1 MNVIDVIRM
10 RRSVRQYDSRPIPD
24 EVMQRMKDAL
34 RLAPS
39 ACNNQPWKFVIVSN
53 PDMKKRIAQAANGQG
68 FIAEAPLI
76 IIGVGL
82 PDLSYKG
89 MGGHG
94 NSVDIDLAI
103 ALDHLTLAATAEGLG
118 TCWIGA
124 FNEKQVKK
132 LIGAP
137 RASKLIHHSMLH
149 RIASKV
155 KKLIGAPLTSKIVA
169 MTPLG
174 YPANPDLIHPIKES
188 KRKPENEIFT
198 YEKFS

>member
-1 MNVIDVIRM
+1 MNVIDVIRR
-10 RRSVRQYDSRPIPD
+10 RRSVRQYDGRPIPS

-34 RLAPS
+34 RFAPS
-39 ACNNQPWKFVIVSN
+39 ACNKQPWKFVVVSKS
-53 PDMKKRIAQAANGQG
+53 DIKEKIAQAANGQR

-76 IIGVGL
+76 VIGVGL
-82 PDLSYKG
+82 QDRAYKG

-94 NSVDIDLAI
+94 NSVDIDVAI
-103 ALDHLTLAATAEGLG
+103 ALDHLTLAAAAEGLG

-137 RASKLIHHSMLH
+137 RASKLIHYSILH
-149 RIASKV
+149 RIASKM
-155 KKLIGAPLTSKIVA
+155 KKLIGVQEAAKIVA
-169 MTPLG
+169 MSPLG
-174 YPANPDLIHPIKES
+174 YPADPNLIHPIEEN
-188 KRKPENEIFT
+188 KRKPMDDIFT